1 MLIKNWMTKDVLT
14 LSQDRSMMKASK
26 LMKDKAVSCMPI
38 VDDDDR
44 LVGILSDR
52 DIKDASPSKAT
63 TLDMH
68 ELYYLLSDIKIK
80 DIMTKKVV
88 TIRPDETVEKAA
100 VLMLEGHFGSLP
112 VVDDDRK
119 VVGII
124 TDTDVF
130 KVLVEISG
138 IYEGGTQ
145 VCLQVSNEPGS
156 LSPVLDYLK
165 DNGARIMSIMTR
177 STPDTEDMKDVYIRL
192 RDMEKPEFKRLKA
205 GFEERF
211 PVQFWA
217 VDPVHRVVT

>member
-1 MLIKNWMTKDVLT
+1 MLIANWMTKDVVTLT
-14 LSQDRSMMKASK
+14 PDRSMMKASK
-26 LMKDKAVSCMPI
+26 LMKDKVVSCMPI
-38 VDDDDR
+38 VDDEGK
-44 LVGILSDR
+44 LVGIISDR

-112 VVDDDRK
+112 VVEEDGTL
-119 VVGII
+119 VGII

-138 IYEGGTQ
+138 VYAGGTQ
-145 VCLQVSNEPGS
+145 VCLKISNTPGS
-156 LSPVLDYLK
+156 LQPVLQFLQDH
-165 DNGARIMSIMTR
+165 GARIMSILTR
-177 STPDTEDMKDVYIRL
+177 AVPEDESMKDVYIRI
-192 RDMEKPEFKRLKA
+192 RDMEKPDFKRLKQ
-205 GFEERF
+205 GFEEHF

-217 VDPVHRVVT
+217 VDPVHRVV

>member
-1 MLIKNWMTKDVLT
+1 MLVANWMTKEVATLT
-14 LSQDRSMMKASK
+14 PDRSMMKASK
-26 LMKDKAVSCMPI
+26 MMKDKAISCLPI
-38 VDDDDR
+38 VDEEGR
-44 LVGILSDR
+44 IVGIVSDR

-68 ELYYLLSDIKIK
+68 ELYYLLSEIKIQ

-88 TIRPDETVEKAA
+88 TIRSDETVEKAA

-112 VVDDDRK
+112 VVDEENK

-138 IYEGGTQ
+138 VYEGGTQ
-145 VCLQVSNEPGS
+145 MCLQISTEAGS
-156 LSPVLDYLK
+156 LAPVLDFLK
-165 DNGARIMSIMTR
+165 DHKARIMSIMTR
-177 STPDTEDMKDVYIRL
+177 NVPANQGVKDVYIRI
-192 RDMEKPEFKRLKA
+192 RDMEKPDFKRLKA
-205 GFEERF
+205 EMEAKF

-217 VDPVHRVVT
+217 VDPVHRVV

>member
-1 MLIKNWMTKDVLT
+1 MLIANWMTKDVVT
-14 LSQDRSMMKASK
+14 LASDRSMMKASK
-26 LMKDKAVSCMPI
+26 LMKDKSVSCMPI
-38 VDDDDR
+38 VDEDGK
-44 LVGILSDR
+44 LVGIVSDR

-80 DIMTKKVV
+80 DIMTKKVT
-88 TIRPDETVEKAA
+88 TIRPTETVEKAA

-112 VVDDDRK
+112 VVEEDGT

-138 IYEGGTQ
+138 VYEGGTQ
-145 VCLQVSNEPGS
+145 VCLQISNSPGS
-156 LSPVLDYLK
+156 LQPVLEYLK
-165 DNGARIMSIMTR
+165 EGGARIMSIFTR
-177 STPDTEDMKDVYIRL
+177 AVPEDESMKDVYIRI
-192 RDMEKPEFKRLKA
+192 RDMEKPEYKRLKE
-205 GFEERF
+205 GFGEKF

-217 VDPVHRVVT
+217 VDPVHRVV